1 MRPPCFTAVYGA
13 VGMTIVG
20 MSVGLTAV
28 LTGELESEGSQAG
41 VALSSQ
47 AVRTIVSSAASHAPP
62 TGLIAANH
70 HCRANHA
77 MTGMVLPCEYCLA
90 ASSART
96 LKLSCEMGT
105 VTD

>member
-47 AVRTIVSSAASHAPP
+47 AVRTIVSSAASHAPHRTHRGQSSLP
-62 TGLIAANH
+62 RQSYDDRDGTAV
-70 HCRANHA
+70 R
-77 MTGMVLPCEYCLA
+77 VLP
-90 ASSART
+90 
-96 LKLSCEMGT
+96 SCVFCTHTET
-105 VTD
+105 FL